1 MFVVSIPANRFTLE
15 DIMFEHTMFAE
26 SILETSWAQRTRR
39 SWMTVTSFGL
49 QALVIGLLLLLPLWK
64 TVGVPTSRT
73 LSTPISLGRTAAE
86 PPQTAQ
92 ASPAHPTQSNF
103 QAGRFMQPSR
113 IPTLISMTAEEP
125 SAPATIGAGTGIEG
139 AGLPGSSTGLP
150 ASLFNGSRS
159 VLPSAPAPVVRT
171 FRTSNMLEGSLI
183 RRVQPV
189 YPPLARS
196 ARIQG
201 SVVLFAV
208 ISKAGGID
216 NLRIVAGHPLLV
228 PAAIDAVRQ
237 WRYRPYILNSEPI
250 EVETQITV
258 NFLLSGN

>member
-1 MFVVSIPANRFTLE
+1 MFKHT
-15 DIMFEHTMFAE
+15 MFEPAMFAE
-26 SILETSWAQRTRR
+26 SMLETSWAQRTRR

-86 PPQTAQ
+86 PPETAQ
-92 ASPAHPTQSNF
+92 ASPASARQSNF
-103 QAGRFMQPSR
+103 QAGRFVQPSR
-113 IPTLISMTAEEP
+113 IPPLSSMTAEEP
-125 SAPATIGAGTGIEG
+125 SPSAAVGDGTGV
-139 AGLPGSSTGLP
+139 AGLGIPGSSIGLP
-150 ASLFNGSRS
+150 AALFNGSRP
-159 VLPSAPAPVVRT
+159 VLPAAPAPVIRT

-189 YPPLARS
+189 YPSLARS

-208 ISKAGGID
+208 ISKAGAID
-216 NLRIVAGHPLLV
+216 NLRVLSGHPMLV
-228 PAAIDAVRQ
+228 PAAIEAVRQ

>member
-1 MFVVSIPANRFTLE
+1 
-15 DIMFEHTMFAE
+15 MFEHTLFAE
-26 SILETSWAQRTRR
+26 SMLEISWAQRTRR

-73 LSTPISLGRTAAE
+73 LSTPISMGRAAAE

-92 ASPAHPTQSNF
+92 ASPASATQSNF

-113 IPTLISMTAEEP
+113 IPTLISMTAEE
-125 SAPATIGAGTGIEG
+125 S
-139 AGLPGSSTGLP
+139 
-150 ASLFNGSRS
+150 
-159 VLPSAPAPVVRT
+159 SAPAPIGSGIGVEGVRIPSGPTGVLTSLFSGSRPLLPATPASIART

-189 YPPLARS
+189 YPALARS

-201 SVVLFAV
+201 PVVLFAV
-208 ISKAGGID
+208 ISRAGTID
-216 NLRIVAGHPLLV
+216 NLRVLSGHPMLV
-228 PAAIDAVRQ
+228 PAAIEAVRQ

>member
-1 MFVVSIPANRFTLE
+1 
-15 DIMFEHTMFAE
+15 MFAE
-26 SILETSWAQRTRR
+26 SRLESSWAQRTRR

-49 QALVIGLLLLLPLWK
+49 QSLVIGLLLLLPLWK
-64 TVGVPTSRT
+64 TVGVPTTRT

-92 ASPAHPTQSNF
+92 ASPASATQSSF
-103 QAGRFMQPSR
+103 RAGRFLQPSR
-113 IPTLISMTAEEP
+113 IPTAISMRAEEP
-125 SAPATIGAGTGIEG
+125 SPPAPLGSGRGVEGI
-139 AGLPGSSTGLP
+139 GLPGSSTGLP
-150 ASLFNGSRS
+150 ESLFNGSRT
-159 VLPSAPAPVVRT
+159 VLPAAPAPVVRT

-201 SVVLFAV
+201 AVVLFAV
-208 ISKAGGID
+208 ISRAGTID
-216 NLRIVAGHPLLV
+216 NLRVLSGHPMLV
-228 PAAIDAVRQ
+228 PAAIEAVRQ

>member
-1 MFVVSIPANRFTLE
+1 MFKHTMFKHT
-15 DIMFEHTMFAE
+15 MFEPTMFAE
-26 SILETSWAQRTRR
+26 SMLETSWAQRTRR
-39 SWMTVTSFGL
+39 RWMTVTSFGL

-86 PPQTAQ
+86 PPETAQ
-92 ASPAHPTQSNF
+92 ASPASARQSNF
-103 QAGRFMQPSR
+103 QAGRFVQPSR
-113 IPTLISMTAEEP
+113 IPPLSSMTAEEP
-125 SAPATIGAGTGIEG
+125 SPSAAVGDGTGV
-139 AGLPGSSTGLP
+139 AGLGIPGSSIGLP
-150 ASLFNGSRS
+150 AALFNGSRP
-159 VLPSAPAPVVRT
+159 VLPAAPAPVIRT

-189 YPPLARS
+189 YPSLARS

-208 ISKAGGID
+208 ISKAGAID
-216 NLRIVAGHPLLV
+216 NLRVLSGHSMLV
-228 PAAIDAVRQ
+228 PAAIEAVRQ
-237 WRYRPYILNSEPI
+237 WRYRPYILNNEPI

>member
-1 MFVVSIPANRFTLE
+1 MFKHTMFKHT
-15 DIMFEHTMFAE
+15 MFEPTMFAE
-26 SILETSWAQRTRR
+26 SMLKTSWAQRTRR

-86 PPQTAQ
+86 PPETAQ
-92 ASPAHPTQSNF
+92 ASPASGRQSNF

-113 IPTLISMTAEEP
+113 IPPLISMTTEEP
-125 SAPATIGAGTGIEG
+125 SAPAAVGTGTG
-139 AGLPGSSTGLP
+139 VAGLGIPGSSTGLP
-150 ASLFNGSRS
+150 TALFNGSGP
-159 VLPSAPAPVVRT
+159 VLPTVPAPIVRT

-189 YPPLARS
+189 YPSLARS

-208 ISKAGGID
+208 ISKAGAID
-216 NLRIVAGHPLLV
+216 NLRVLSGHPLLV
-228 PAAIDAVRQ
+228 AAAIDAVRQ

-250 EVETQITV
+250 EVETQIRV

>member
-1 MFVVSIPANRFTLE
+1 
-15 DIMFEHTMFAE
+15 MFEHTLFAE
-26 SILETSWAQRTRR
+26 SMLEISWAQRTRR

-73 LSTPISLGRTAAE
+73 LSTPISLGRAAAE

-92 ASPAHPTQSNF
+92 ASPASATQSNF

-113 IPTLISMTAEEP
+113 IPTLISMTAEE
-125 SAPATIGAGTGIEG
+125 S
-139 AGLPGSSTGLP
+139 
-150 ASLFNGSRS
+150 
-159 VLPSAPAPVVRT
+159 SAPAPIGSGIGVEGVRIPSGPTGVLTSLFSGSRPLLPATPASIART

-189 YPPLARS
+189 YPALARS

-201 SVVLFAV
+201 PVVLFAV
-208 ISKAGGID
+208 ISRAGTID
-216 NLRIVAGHPLLV
+216 NLRVLSGHPMLV
-228 PAAIDAVRQ
+228 PAAIEAVRQ

>member
-1 MFVVSIPANRFTLE
+1 MFKHTTFEPT
-15 DIMFEHTMFAE
+15 MFESTMFAE
-26 SILETSWAQRTRR
+26 SMLESSWAQWTRR

-49 QALVIGLLLLLPLWK
+49 QGLVIGLLLLLPLWK

-73 LSTPISLGRTAAE
+73 LSTPISLGRAAAE

-92 ASPAHPTQSNF
+92 ASPASGTQNNF
-103 QAGRFMQPSR
+103 RSGRFLQPSR
-113 IPTLISMTAEEP
+113 IPIVISMTAEEP
-125 SAPATIGAGTGIEG
+125 SLAAPAGSGTGVEG
-139 AGLPGSSTGLP
+139 VGLPGSSNGLP
-150 ASLFNGSRS
+150 TSLFNGSRPL
-159 VLPSAPAPVVRT
+159 LPATPASIART

-189 YPPLARS
+189 YPVLARS

-201 SVVLFAV
+201 QVVLFAV
-208 ISKAGGID
+208 ISRAGTID
-216 NLRIVAGHPLLV
+216 NLRVLSGHPMLV
-228 PAAIDAVRQ
+228 PAAIEAVRQ
-237 WRYRPYILNSEPI
+237 WRYRPYILNSQPI